1 MKRIFQSYGILSLS
15 LVTLFTS
22 GVFIGRMT
30 TPQPPPAVKTAADL
44 AAEPDA
50 WMAAAS
56 RGLVRDLKLDATQ
69 QEHLRDRLEP
79 VATAIFA
86 DRERALFQMHLRL
99 LELHDQLAKEPSMHD
114 SQLRHLASSRVKLKE
129 LIIARFPNMVRQN
142 PTLAIQ
148 P

>member
-1 MKRIFQSYGILSLS
+1 MKRIFQSYGILTLS
-15 LVTLFTS
+15 LITLFAS

-30 TPQPPPAVKTAADL
+30 SPQQPQAVKTAADL

-69 QEHLRDRLEP
+69 QDHLRSQLEP
-79 VATAIFA
+79 VAHAIFS

-99 LELHDQLAKEPSMHD
+99 LEFHDQLAKEPLMDD
-114 SQLRHLASSRVKLKE
+114 SQLRHLASSRAKLKE